1 MSNEVMKKSCHLL
14 LFHFPGAFYQSLLF
28 KKSSKVLAWPLSGWK
43 DVSHREV
50 STERNWLHPQ
60 HRNLPQV
67 QHLDRSLPFKVS
79 CHVSPTKVQSLL
91 HLGRCYAGV
100 LQPVQLPPQPLH
112 HLLHQQCHEVSPQV
126 KSQTIKMVIGQVHLG
141 GAVLHHLQHSSQP
154 QGLTNL
160 TGASSQGTLY
170 SF

>member
-1 MSNEVMKKSCHLL
+1 MQVLFINLYFSRKVRKFLHGLCPDGKMSAIGKYPRNAIGYTPNIRISLRFNT
-14 LFHFPGAFYQSLLF
+14 LFMLKL
-28 KKSSKVLAWPLSGWK
+28 SKVVFHSIPS
-43 DVSHREV
+43 
-50 STERNWLHPQ
+50 
-60 HRNLPQV
+60 
-67 QHLDRSLPFKVS
+67 
-79 CHVSPTKVQSLL
+79 KVQSLL
-91 HLGRCYAGV
+91 NLGRCYAGV